1 MKEKEKQMINENRK
15 HIFENL
21 EGSKIEGGK
30 ENRKYGIRKEDKFQK
45 ERLREMKMIAEKD
58 ATIAT

>member
-1 MKEKEKQMINENRK
+1 MINENRK